1 MPEAEVTPDGFFQSP
16 GCQEPPR
23 VGVLADEWGFGIH
36 ETVEG
41 VNQTTWL
48 YRSVHIWVLSL
59 HIPHH
64 QHHCLSHRDARWPQ
78 IAVLTQLEPKR
89 ILWQIN
95 QRQRVGLGWSP
106 GFQSLGSTIQVY
118 PRFRNPGELCWKY
131 LQPTFSNCSH
141 SRNLDPNPHHLLPN
155 PTPNSLSP
163 TRWYWTVIWDTKA
176 HCQHDCVRKMKRRS
190 PWMMNLRELEPESLT
205 QARIWPWLCL
215 GWINWVGIFL
225 RAAIYIF
232 F

>member
-131 LQPTFSNCSH
+131 LQPTFSNILILETWTLTLTTYSQTLH
-141 SRNLDPNPHHLLPN
+141 LTPSAQPADTEPWSETPRPTVSMIASGRWRGGHHGWWIWGN
-155 PTPNSLSP
+155 WSLN
-163 TRWYWTVIWDTKA
+163 
-176 HCQHDCVRKMKRRS
+176 H
-190 PWMMNLRELEPESLT
+190 
-205 QARIWPWLCL
+205 
-215 GWINWVGIFL
+215 
-225 RAAIYIF
+225 
-232 F
+232 